1 MIDIHSHILPG
12 LDDGAKNMEE
22 TLGMVRQLQEAGFK
36 TLIATPHVMEGRAY
50 LSPTDILA
58 ATEQVRECVA
68 RAGIPV
74 EILPGAENYI
84 FPDMAKWAQAG
95 QLLTLGN
102 TGKYLLLELP
112 MLEIPHYT
120 DQVFFDLQVNGTTP
134 ILAHPERY
142 KGLYDEP
149 ERLLDWAKKG
159 ILFQLDLRSLDGKYG
174 PQAKRLAEI
183 MLHSDLVQFV
193 GSDAHRVAQSKSAYL
208 EELLSVKGIVGEER
222 FQEVMVGNPRSVL
235 EGKTLLGVREY
246 LLVEPVMK
254 KRKRGFWRWF
264 RG

>member
-12 LDDGAKNMEE
+12 IDDGAKSMEE
-22 TLGMVRQLQEAGFK
+22 TLGMVLQLQEAGFK

-84 FPDMAKWAQAG
+84 FPDMVKWAQAG
-95 QLLTLGN
+95 KLLTLGN
-102 TGKYLLLELP
+102 TGEYLLVELP
-112 MLEIPHYT
+112 MLEIPNYT
-120 DQVFFDLQVNGTTP
+120 DQVFFDLQVTGLTP

-142 KGLYDEP
+142 RGLYDEP
-149 ERLLDWAKKG
+149 ERLLEWAKKG

-174 PQAKRLAEI
+174 PQAKWLAET
-183 MLHSDLVQFV
+183 MLHSGLVHFV
-193 GSDAHRVAQSKSAYL
+193 GSDAHRVVQSESAYF
-208 EELLSVKGIVGEER
+208 EELQSVKEIVGEEQ
-222 FQEVMVGNPRSVL
+222 FQEVTLSNPGNIL
-235 EGKTLLGVREY
+235 QGKAAQGGRDYFLKECV
-246 LLVEPVMK
+246 VK
-254 KRKRGFWRWF
+254 KRKRGFWSWF
-264 RG
+264 RR